1 MDKKAIANL
10 QEGDLIVEKVSNYTL
25 EQLADDF
32 RGWASRRLNRR
43 FGSTGSAINEIELGY
58 EIVMG
63 VGFKDYEPVGTVTIE
78 ANGVARIISSNK
90 ESRYSSNLPIEEY
103 KPFQRKIA

>member
-58 EIVMG
+58 EVIMG

-78 ANGVARIISSNK
+78 ANGVVKISPNK
-90 ESRYSSNLPIEEY
+90 ESKYSSNLPIEEY
-103 KPFQRKIA
+103 KPFQRKVA

>member
-43 FGSTGSAINEIELGY
+43 FGSTGSAFNKIELGY

-78 ANGVARIISSNK
+78 ANGVARISPNK
-90 ESRYSSNLPIEEY
+90 ESKYSSNLPIGEY
-103 KPFQRKIA
+103 KPFQRKVA